1 MTQHEVEMIK
11 DKFQSGMRI
20 LLHEMRGEPRMY
32 DGLEGMIESVDD
44 IGQIHVRWDN
54 GSSLALNYEE
64 DSFELADAPNR
75 IQILLIE
82 PGKYPKTMEIN
93 DSLESMQSLVGGYIE
108 EYCPFDDEVA
118 IVCNVDEGKI
128 NGLPLNRAIYD
139 SQTNEL
145 LDIIAGNFFLI
156 GTPTDSDSFQ
166 SLTQEQ
172 QMKYSKMF
180 KYPERF
186 TETYGKISAE
196 KYKPVGKDQ
205 ER

>member
-1 MTQHEVEMIK
+1 MTRHKVEMIK
-11 DKFQSGMRI
+11 DIFQPGMRI

-32 DGLEGMIESVDD
+32 DGLERTIESVDD

-64 DSFELADAPNR
+64 DSFELTDAPNR

-108 EYCPFDDEVA
+108 EYCPFDDDVA
-118 IVCNVDEGKI
+118 IVCNDEGKI

-145 LDIIAGNFFLI
+145 LDIIAGNFFLV

>member
-108 EYCPFDDEVA
+108 EYCPFDDDVA

>member
-1 MTQHEVEMIK
+1 MTRHEVEMIK
-11 DKFQSGMRI
+11 EKFQPGMRI

-32 DGLEGMIESVDD
+32 DGLEGTIGSVDD

-64 DSFELADAPNR
+64 DSFELTDPSNR
-75 IQILLIE
+75 IQILMIE
-82 PGKYPKTMEIN
+82 PGKYPTTMEIN

-108 EYCPFDDEVA
+108 EYCPFDDDVA
-118 IVCNVDEGKI
+118 IVCNDEGKI

-139 SQTNEL
+139 FQTNEL
-145 LDIIAGNFFLI
+145 LDIIAGNFFLV
-156 GTPTDSDSFQ
+156 GTSMDSDSFQ

>member
-1 MTQHEVEMIK
+1 MTRHEIEMIK
-11 DKFQSGMRI
+11 EKFQPGMRI

-32 DGLEGMIESVDD
+32 DGLEGTIGSVDD

-64 DSFELADAPNR
+64 DSFELTDSSNR
-75 IQILLIE
+75 IQILMIE

-108 EYCPFDDEVA
+108 EYCPFDDDVA
-118 IVCNVDEGKI
+118 IVCNDEGKI

-145 LDIIAGNFFLI
+145 LDIIAGNFFLV

>member
-1 MTQHEVEMIK
+1 MTRHEVEMIK
-11 DKFQSGMRI
+11 EKFQPGMRI

-32 DGLEGMIESVDD
+32 DGLEGTIGSVDD

-64 DSFELADAPNR
+64 DSFELTDPSNR

-82 PGKYPKTMEIN
+82 PGKYPKTVEIN
-93 DSLESMQSLVGGYIE
+93 DSLESMQTLVGGYIE
-108 EYCPFDDEVA
+108 EYCPFDDDVA
-118 IVCNVDEGKI
+118 IVCNDEGKI

-139 SQTNEL
+139 TQTNEL
-145 LDIIAGNFFLI
+145 LDIIAGNFFLV

>member
-1 MTQHEVEMIK
+1 
-11 DKFQSGMRI
+11 
-20 LLHEMRGEPRMY
+20 
-32 DGLEGMIESVDD
+32 
-44 IGQIHVRWDN
+44 N
-54 GSSLALNYEE
+54 
-64 DSFELADAPNR
+64 
-75 IQILLIE
+75 
-82 PGKYPKTMEIN
+82 
-93 DSLESMQSLVGGYIE
+93 
-108 EYCPFDDEVA
+108 
-118 IVCNVDEGKI
+118 DEGKI

-139 SQTNEL
+139 TQTNEL
-145 LDIIAGNFFLI
+145 LDIFAGTFFLA
-156 GTPTDSDSFQ
+156 GTPMDSDSFQ